1 MHHRYQIVTNVL
13 LPVLLVVLGGVRLSA
28 EQSTN
33 LQRIAEGMEIAADR
47 VLNRPGMPDTICMNV
62 VDHPAGWLL
71 SQTFLAY
78 ATGTGMT
85 AVRCT
90 PPYFGEVLAAV
101 TRIRID
107 LVEVD
112 DETLYRREVLLELAF
127 SLPRRGASGIEER
140 YTTVEN
146 VHLSDTVERSGSEE
160 LADEAYQFT
169 IPRYIAS
176 NSASFWKSVAEPAV
190 VLGTTVVMVVLL
202 FTTRS
207 Q

>member
-1 MHHRYQIVTNVL
+1 MHHQIVKNVL
-13 LPVLLVVLGGVRLSA
+13 LPLLLVVLGGVRLSA

-33 LQRIAEGMEIAADR
+33 LQRIAEGMEIAAGR
-47 VLNRPGMPDTICMNV
+47 VFERPGMPDTICMNV

-71 SQTFLAY
+71 YQAFLGY
-78 ATGTGMT
+78 APEIGMT
-85 AVRCT
+85 AIRCT

-112 DETLYRREVLLELAF
+112 DERLYRREVLLELAF
-127 SLPRRGASGIEER
+127 SLPRLGASGIEER
-140 YTTVEN
+140 YTTVEEVRLN
-146 VHLSDTVERSGSEE
+146 DTVERSGSAE
-160 LADEAYQFT
+160 LADDAYQFT
-169 IPRYIAS
+169 QPRYIAS
-176 NSASFWKSVAEPAV
+176 NSTSFWKRIAEPAV

>member
-1 MHHRYQIVTNVL
+1 MHHQIVKYVL
-13 LPVLLVVLGGVRLSA
+13 LPLLLSALGGVRLSA

-33 LQRIAEGMEIAADR
+33 LQRIAEGMEIAAGRVFDR
-47 VLNRPGMPDTICMNV
+47 PEMPDTICMNV

-71 SQTFLAY
+71 HQAFLRY
-78 ATGTGMT
+78 ASETGMT
-85 AVRCT
+85 ATRCT
-90 PPYFGEVLAAV
+90 PPYSGEVLAAI

-107 LVEVD
+107 LVEID

-127 SLPRRGASGIEER
+127 SLPRRGGASDLEER
-140 YTTVEN
+140 YTTVEE
-146 VHLSDTVERSGSEE
+146 VHLNDTVERSGSEE

-169 IPRYIAS
+169 QPRYIAS
-176 NSASFWKSVAEPAV
+176 NSTSFWKRIAEPAV